1 MPVDPGFL
9 PVDPL
14 VPELLA
20 RCNFPSA
27 GTVVTCALSGGP
39 DSSALTA
46 LAVAAGLIV
55 NAVHVD
61 HGLRSRSADDADAAQ
76 SIASDLGISC
86 RVIRVE
92 LPDGPNLEA
101 RARSA
106 RRNAIGTAA
115 LTGHTADDQAETVL
129 LALFRG
135 SGATGLAGIRHGPT
149 KPIIRLRRAD
159 THGLCARLNLSIVHD
174 ESNGDPRFRR
184 NRIRHELLPLAED
197 IFDRDV
203 SVLIE
208 RAADLLRDD
217 DVLLDELADAI
228 DPTDAVA
235 IAAAPLPLAR
245 RSLRRW
251 LTHGGYP
258 PSAAAIERVLAVA
271 RGEAAACDIEGG
283 RRVHRSRQ
291 RLRLSH

>member
-1 MPVDPGFL
+1 MPVDLGFL

-14 VPELLA
+14 VAELLA
-20 RCNFPSA
+20 RCEFPPA

-46 LAVAAGLIV
+46 LAVAAGLTV

-61 HGLRSRSADDADAAQ
+61 HGLRSDSADDADAAQ

-86 RVIRVE
+86 RVIRIE

-106 RRNAIGTAA
+106 RRTAIGTTA

-159 THGLCARLNLSIVHD
+159 THELCARLNLSIVHD
-174 ESNGDPRFRR
+174 ESNDDPRFRR
-184 NRIRHELLPLAED
+184 NRIRHEFLPLAED

-217 DVLLDELADAI
+217 DVLLDELANAI

-251 LTHGGYP
+251 LTDDGYP

-271 RGEAAACDIEGG
+271 RGEATACDVAGG

>member
-14 VPELLA
+14 VVDLLA
-20 RCNFPSA
+20 RSDFPPA
-27 GTVVTCALSGGP
+27 GTAVTCALSGGP
-39 DSSALTA
+39 DSSALVA
-46 LAVAAGLIV
+46 LAAATGLIV

-61 HGLRSRSADDADAAQ
+61 HGLRERSSDDADAAL
-76 SIASDLGISC
+76 SIAASLGISC
-86 RVIRVE
+86 RVVRVE
-92 LPDGPNLEA
+92 LSDGPNLEA

-106 RRNAIGTAA
+106 RRAAIGPAA

-135 SGATGLAGIRHGPT
+135 SGATGHAGIRHGPT
-149 KPIIRLRRAD
+149 KPIIRLRRTD
-159 THGLCARLNLSIVHD
+159 THGLCKQLGLPIVHD
-174 ESNGDPRFRR
+174 ESNDNPRFRR
-184 NRIRHELLPLAED
+184 NRVRHELVPLADE

-208 RAADLLRDD
+208 RAANLLRDD
-217 DVLLDELADAI
+217 DVLLEELADTI

-245 RSLRRW
+245 RALRRW
-251 LTHGGYP
+251 LTDDGYP
-258 PSAAAIERVLAVA
+258 PSAAALERVLSVA
-271 RGEAAACDIEGG
+271 RGEATACDLAGG
-283 RRVHRSRQ
+283 RRVHRSTQ
-291 RLRLSH
+291 RLWLSH

>member
-1 MPVDPGFL
+1 MPGDRGFL

-20 RCNFPSA
+20 RCDFPPA
-27 GTVVTCALSGGP
+27 GTTVTCALSGGP

-61 HGLRSRSADDADAAQ
+61 HGLRAHSSDDADAAQ
-76 SIASDLGISC
+76 SIAADLGISC
-86 RVIRVE
+86 RVVRVD
-92 LPDGPNLEA
+92 LSDGPNLEA
-101 RARSA
+101 RARAA
-106 RRNAIGTAA
+106 RRAAIGAAA

-159 THGLCARLNLSIVHD
+159 THRLCKQLGLSIVDD
-174 ESNGDPRFRR
+174 ESNDDPRFRR
-184 NRIRHELLPLAED
+184 NRIRHELLPLAKE

-208 RAADLLRDD
+208 RAANLLRDD
-217 DVLLDELADAI
+217 DELLDELADAI

-245 RSLRRW
+245 RALRRW
-251 LTHGGYP
+251 LTDDGYP
-258 PSAAAIERVLAVA
+258 PNAAAIERVLGVA
-271 RGEAAACDIEGG
+271 RGEAAACDVAGG

-291 RLRLSH
+291 RLRLSL

>member
-1 MPVDPGFL
+1 MPVDPGSL

-20 RCNFPSA
+20 HCDFPPA
-27 GTVVTCALSGGP
+27 GTTVTCALSGGP

-46 LAVAAGLIV
+46 LAVAAGLNV
-55 NAVHVD
+55 TAVHVD
-61 HGLRSRSADDADAAQ
+61 HGLRAHSSDDADAAQ
-76 SIASDLGISC
+76 SIAGDLGISC
-86 RVIRVE
+86 RVVRVD

-106 RRNAIGTAA
+106 RRAATGTEA

-149 KPIIRLRRAD
+149 KPIIRLRRTD
-159 THGLCARLNLSIVHD
+159 THRLCQRLDLSVVHD
-174 ESNGDPRFRR
+174 ESNDDPRFRR
-184 NRIRHELLPLAED
+184 NRIRHELLPLVEN

-203 SVLIE
+203 AMLIE

-217 DVLLDELADAI
+217 DVLLDELANAI
-228 DPTDAVA
+228 DPTDALM
-235 IAAAPLPLAR
+235 IASAPIPLAR
-245 RSLRRW
+245 RALRRW
-251 LTHGGYP
+251 LTDGGYP

-271 RGEAAACDIEGG
+271 RGEAVACEVAGG
-283 RRVHRSRQ
+283 QRVHRSLQ
-291 RLRLSH
+291 RLLLSP

>member
-14 VPELLA
+14 VVDLLA
-20 RCNFPSA
+20 RSDFPPA
-27 GTVVTCALSGGP
+27 GTAVTCALSGGP
-39 DSSALTA
+39 DSSALVA
-46 LAVAAGLIV
+46 LAAATGLIV

-61 HGLRSRSADDADAAQ
+61 HGLRERSSDDADAAL
-76 SIASDLGISC
+76 SIAASLGISC
-86 RVIRVE
+86 RVVRVE
-92 LPDGPNLEA
+92 LSDGPNLEA

-106 RRNAIGTAA
+106 RRAAIGPAA

-149 KPIIRLRRAD
+149 KPIIRLRRTD
-159 THGLCARLNLSIVHD
+159 THGLCKQLGLPIVHD
-174 ESNGDPRFRR
+174 ESNDNPRFRR
-184 NRIRHELLPLAED
+184 NRVRHELLPLADE

-208 RAADLLRDD
+208 RAANLLRDD
-217 DVLLDELADAI
+217 DVLLEELADTI
-228 DPTDAVA
+228 DPTDVVA

-245 RSLRRW
+245 RALRRW
-251 LTHGGYP
+251 LTDDGYP
-258 PSAAAIERVLAVA
+258 PNAAALERVLSVA
-271 RGEAAACDIEGG
+271 RGEAAACDLAGG
-283 RRVHRSRQ
+283 RRVHRSAQ
-291 RLRLSH
+291 RLWLSH

>member
-14 VPELLA
+14 VPGLLA
-20 RCNFPSA
+20 RCDFPPS
-27 GTVVTCALSGGP
+27 GTAVTCALSGGA
-39 DSSALTA
+39 DSTALTV
-46 LAVAAGLIV
+46 LAIAAGLIV
-55 NAVHVD
+55 STVHVD
-61 HGLRSRSADDADAAQ
+61 HGLRASSPDDADAAQ
-76 SIASDLGISC
+76 SIAGDLGVSC
-86 RVIRVE
+86 RVVCVD

-101 RARSA
+101 RARAA
-106 RRNAIGTAA
+106 RRAAMGTEA

-149 KPIIRLRRAD
+149 KPIIRLRRTE
-159 THGLCARLNLSIVHD
+159 THALCLQLGLSIVHD
-174 ESNGDPRFRR
+174 ESNSDPRFRR
-184 NRIRHELLPLAED
+184 NRIRHELLPLAKD

-203 SVLIE
+203 SMLIE

-217 DVLLDELADAI
+217 DALLDELADTI

-245 RSLRRW
+245 RSLRQW
-251 LTHGGYP
+251 LTIDGYP
-258 PSAAAIERVLAVA
+258 PNAADIERVLAVA
-271 RGEAAACDIEGG
+271 RGEAVACDIAGN
-283 RRVHRSRQ
+283 RRVQRSHQ
-291 RLRLSH
+291 RLWLFH

>member
-20 RCNFPSA
+20 RCDFPPA
-27 GTVVTCALSGGP
+27 GTAVTCGLSGGA

-46 LAVAAGLIV
+46 LAIAAGLIV
-55 NAVHVD
+55 TTVHVD
-61 HGLRSRSADDADAAQ
+61 HGLRPGSSHDADAAQ
-76 SIASDLGISC
+76 AIASQLGASC
-86 RVIRVE
+86 RVVHVD
-92 LPDGPNLEA
+92 LSDGPNLEA

-106 RRNAIGTAA
+106 RRSAIGTEA

-135 SGATGLAGIRHGPT
+135 SGATGLAGIRHGST

-159 THGLCARLNLSIVHD
+159 TLELCARLNLSIVHD
-174 ESNGDPRFRR
+174 ETNDDPRFRR
-184 NRIRHELLPLAED
+184 NRIRHEMLPLAEE

-217 DVLLDELADAI
+217 DELLGELADAI
-228 DPTDAVA
+228 DPTDALA
-235 IAAAPLPLAR
+235 IAAAPRPLAR
-245 RSLRRW
+245 RALRRW
-251 LTHGGYP
+251 LTDGEYP

-271 RGEAAACDIEGG
+271 HGEAVACDIAGG
-283 RRVHRSRQ
+283 RRVHRSHQ
-291 RLRLSH
+291 RLLLFP

>member
-14 VPELLA
+14 VADLLA
-20 RCNFPSA
+20 RCYFPAA
-27 GTVVTCALSGGP
+27 GTAATCALSGGP
-39 DSSALTA
+39 DSSALAA

-61 HGLRSRSADDADAAQ
+61 HGLRARSSEDADGAR
-76 SIASDLGISC
+76 SIAASLGISC
-86 RVIRVE
+86 RVVRVE
-92 LPDGPNLEA
+92 LSDGPNLEA

-106 RRNAIGTAA
+106 RRAAIGPTA

-149 KPIIRLRRAD
+149 KPIIRLRRTD
-159 THGLCARLNLSIVHD
+159 THGLCKQLGLPIVHD
-174 ESNGDPRFRR
+174 ESNDNPRFRR
-184 NRIRHELLPLAED
+184 NRVRHELLPLADE

-208 RAADLLRDD
+208 RAANLLRDD
-217 DVLLDELADAI
+217 DVLLEELADTI

-245 RSLRRW
+245 RALRRW
-251 LTHGGYP
+251 LTDDGYP
-258 PSAAAIERVLAVA
+258 PSAAALERVLSVA
-271 RGEAAACDIEGG
+271 RGEAAACDLAGG
-283 RRVHRSRQ
+283 RRVHRSAQ
-291 RLRLSH
+291 RLWLSH

>member
-1 MPVDPGFL
+1 MLLGSGFL
-9 PVDPL
+9 PVEPL
-14 VPELLA
+14 VSEILD
-20 RCNFPSA
+20 RCDFPPA
-27 GTVVTCALSGGP
+27 GTAVTCALSGGP

-46 LAVAAGLIV
+46 LAVAAGLVV
-55 NAVHVD
+55 NAIHVD
-61 HGLRSRSADDADAAQ
+61 HGLRSSSSDDAAAAL
-76 SIASDLGISC
+76 SIAGDLGISC
-86 RVIRVE
+86 QVVRVD
-92 LPDGPNLEA
+92 LLDGPNLEA

-106 RRNAIGTAA
+106 RRAAIGTEA

-149 KPIIRLRRAD
+149 KPIIRLRRAE
-159 THGLCARLNLSIVHD
+159 TYSLCKRLGLPIVYD
-174 ESNGDPRFRR
+174 ESNDDPRFRR
-184 NRIRHELLPLAED
+184 NRIRQELLPLAAD

-208 RAADLLRDD
+208 RAAGLLRDD
-217 DVLLDELADAI
+217 DVLLDELAAAI

-245 RSLRRW
+245 RSLRLW
-251 LTHGGYP
+251 LTEGGYP

-271 RGEAAACDIEGG
+271 HGEAAACDVAGG

>member
-14 VPELLA
+14 VVDLLA
-20 RCNFPSA
+20 RSDFPPA
-27 GTVVTCALSGGP
+27 GTAVTCALSGGP
-39 DSSALTA
+39 DSSALVA
-46 LAVAAGLIV
+46 LAAATGLIV

-61 HGLRSRSADDADAAQ
+61 HGLRERSSDDADAAL
-76 SIASDLGISC
+76 SIAASLGISC
-86 RVIRVE
+86 RVVRVE
-92 LPDGPNLEA
+92 LSDGPNLEA

-106 RRNAIGTAA
+106 RRAAIGPAA

-149 KPIIRLRRAD
+149 KPIIRLRRTD
-159 THGLCARLNLSIVHD
+159 THGLCKQLGLPIVHD
-174 ESNGDPRFRR
+174 ESNDNPRFRR
-184 NRIRHELLPLAED
+184 NRVRHELVPLADE

-208 RAADLLRDD
+208 RAANLLRDD
-217 DVLLDELADAI
+217 DVLLEELADTI
-228 DPTDAVA
+228 EPTDAVA

-245 RSLRRW
+245 RALRRW
-251 LTHGGYP
+251 LTDDGYP
-258 PSAAAIERVLAVA
+258 PSAAALERVLSVA
-271 RGEAAACDIEGG
+271 RGEATACDLAGG
-283 RRVHRSRQ
+283 RRVHRSTQ
-291 RLRLSH
+291 RLWLSH

>member
-1 MPVDPGFL
+1 MPSDLGFL

-20 RCNFPSA
+20 RCDFPPA
-27 GTVVTCALSGGP
+27 GTAVTCALSGGP

-55 NAVHVD
+55 STVHVD
-61 HGLRSRSADDADAAQ
+61 HGLRSHSSDDADAAQ
-76 SIASDLGISC
+76 SIAANLGISC
-86 RVIRVE
+86 SVVRVD
-92 LPDGPNLEA
+92 LTDGPNLEA

-106 RRNAIGTAA
+106 RRAAIDAAA

-159 THGLCARLNLSIVHD
+159 THGLCKQLGLSIVHD
-174 ESNGDPRFRR
+174 GSNDDPRFRR
-184 NRIRHELLPLAED
+184 NRIRHELLPLAEK

-217 DVLLDELADAI
+217 DELLDELADAI

-251 LTHGGYP
+251 LTDDGYP
-258 PSAAAIERVLAVA
+258 PSAAAIDRVLSVA
-271 RGEAAACDIEGG
+271 RGEAAACDVAGG
-283 RRVHRSRQ
+283 RRVHRSQ
-291 RLRLSH
+291 QHLRLSL

>member
-14 VPELLA
+14 VVDLLA
-20 RCNFPSA
+20 RSDFPPA
-27 GTVVTCALSGGP
+27 GTAVTCALSGGP
-39 DSSALTA
+39 DSSALVA
-46 LAVAAGLIV
+46 LAAATGLIV

-61 HGLRSRSADDADAAQ
+61 HGLRERSSDDADAAL
-76 SIASDLGISC
+76 SIAASLGISC
-86 RVIRVE
+86 RVVRVE
-92 LPDGPNLEA
+92 LSDGPNLEA

-106 RRNAIGTAA
+106 RRAAIGPAA

-149 KPIIRLRRAD
+149 KPIIRLRRTD
-159 THGLCARLNLSIVHD
+159 THGLCKQLGLPIVHD
-174 ESNGDPRFRR
+174 ESNDNPRFRR
-184 NRIRHELLPLAED
+184 NRVRHELVPLADE

-208 RAADLLRDD
+208 RAANLLRDD
-217 DVLLDELADAI
+217 DVLLEELADTI

-245 RSLRRW
+245 RALRRW
-251 LTHGGYP
+251 LTDDGYP
-258 PSAAAIERVLAVA
+258 PSAAALERVLSVA
-271 RGEAAACDIEGG
+271 RGEATACDLAGG
-283 RRVHRSRQ
+283 RRVHRSTQ
-291 RLRLSH
+291 RLWLSH

>member
-14 VPELLA
+14 VVDLLA
-20 RCNFPSA
+20 RSDFPPA
-27 GTVVTCALSGGP
+27 GTAVTCALSGGP
-39 DSSALTA
+39 DSSALVA
-46 LAVAAGLIV
+46 LAAATGLIV

-61 HGLRSRSADDADAAQ
+61 HGLRERSSDDADAAL
-76 SIASDLGISC
+76 SIAASLGISC
-86 RVIRVE
+86 RVVRVE
-92 LPDGPNLEA
+92 LSDGPNLEA

-106 RRNAIGTAA
+106 RRAAIGPAA

-149 KPIIRLRRAD
+149 KPIIRLRRTD
-159 THGLCARLNLSIVHD
+159 THGLCKQLGLPIVHD
-174 ESNGDPRFRR
+174 ESNDNPRFRR
-184 NRIRHELLPLAED
+184 NRVRHELLPLADE

-208 RAADLLRDD
+208 RAANLLRDD
-217 DVLLDELADAI
+217 DVLLEELADTI

-245 RSLRRW
+245 RALRRW
-251 LTHGGYP
+251 LTDDGYP
-258 PSAAAIERVLAVA
+258 PSAAALERVLSVA
-271 RGEAAACDIEGG
+271 RGEATACDLAGG
-283 RRVHRSRQ
+283 RRVHRSTQ
-291 RLRLSH
+291 RLWLSH